1 MFVSQINI
9 KEFRGIKECK
19 EPIEL
24 SKFTVVL
31 GRNNSGKSTLLEALS
46 LLPHPLADDPL
57 YRNVKIDILSGLHSG
72 KPLIYKYAGVAEIEY
87 FVDSRVLKFEIP
99 VRSEGSI
106 KIFLENVKVST
117 LTEIADKMQW
127 EGEPAKFVLFI
138 PNDTGVLNELK
149 DRIRNMWDLIVKLE
163 AHTSVVRYINECID
177 ETYTEILEEGT
188 SVRKEAESPYYIKLE
203 DLGDGVEKAIK
214 VMLFFEAIKPKLIL
228 WDDFEASAHP
238 SLIKI
243 LLKWLS
249 EKDWQVVLSTHSIDV
264 LYNLLEVKP
273 KDLKV
278 LQLRRTPEDILLHK
292 SLSLEELESLIEG
305 NLDPRFLVDALSL

>member
-24 SKFTVVL
+24 SKFTVVI

-46 LLPHPLADDPL
+46 LLPHPLVTDPL
-57 YRNVKIDILSGLHSG
+57 YENKKIDVLSGLHSG

-99 VRSEGSI
+99 VGSD
-106 KIFLENVKVST
+106 KI
-117 LTEIADKMQW
+117 EIADKMQW

-138 PNDTGVLNELK
+138 PNDTRVLNELK

-188 SVRKEAESPYYIKLE
+188 SVRKEAKSPYYIKLE

-228 WDDFEASAHP
+228 WDNFEASAHP